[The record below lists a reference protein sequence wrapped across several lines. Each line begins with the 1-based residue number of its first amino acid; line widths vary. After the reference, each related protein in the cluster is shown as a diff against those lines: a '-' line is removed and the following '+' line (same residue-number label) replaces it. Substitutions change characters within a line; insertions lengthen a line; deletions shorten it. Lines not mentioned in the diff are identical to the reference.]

1 MFVIMRN
8 TNKMGKTEYVEKIRA
23 ALEARGVYDESLD
36 ITIGKL
42 AMLYEQFD
50 EASAVVGDE
59 MVITQKSREGDERQ
73 LLNPA
78 APFLSTLAELI
89 RKYNRDLGLMV
100 AKPAGFIA
108 QEKDTRPR
116 SGDNL
121 MSIMERI
128 EQPKVRKYKRA

>member
-1 MFVIMRN
+1 M
-8 TNKMGKTEYVEKIRA
+8 TKTDYIGKIRE
-23 ALEARGVYDESLD
+23 ALEERGVYDESLD
-36 ITIGKL
+36 ITIEKL

-50 EASAVVGDE
+50 KASAVVGDE

-128 EQPKVRKYKRA
+128 EQPKAKKYKRA